1 MQQTS
6 SKKAVRLLASAAV
19 IGAFAVPAM
28 AQTNVQVE
36 GLVDVFAGSM
46 KFSGDAASK
55 KVVNSGGM
63 TTSYFGFLG
72 SEDLGGGLKA
82 NFALTSFFRADAGE
96 AGRFNGNETLFSR
109 DANVG
114 LSGSLGSLTL
124 GRMQAPNLLP
134 TFLFNPFG
142 DSFTFSPLVVH
153 YNVPLFNKEPRFNN
167 TGWSSAVAGDTGW
180 SNQIK
185 YTTPSFGGLTA
196 NLHYQFGEAAGDSSK
211 NNVGINLLYFSGPL
225 SLTAFYHDVEVSN
238 PLDISA
244 VRSFAGLTAARQQM
258 WMLGGAYDVNVA
270 KLFATYA
277 KTSHNVDFED
287 TTGSLGASVPM
298 GAGKFLLAWAQTERT
313 AFGVADS
320 TRDTVSFGYDYALS
334 KRSDVYAVAM
344 NDKITGLSSG
354 NSFGVGIR
362 HRF

>member
-6 SKKAVRLLASAAV
+6 SKKVVHLVAAAV

-46 KFSGDAASK
+46 KFAGDAASK

-63 TTSYFGFLG
+63 TTSYFGFRG

-82 NFALTSFFRADAGE
+82 NFALTSFFRADTGE

-109 DANVG
+109 DANIG
-114 LSGSLGSLTL
+114 LSGNFGSVTL
-124 GRMQAPNLLP
+124 GRMLAPNLLP

-153 YNVPLFNKEPRFNN
+153 YNVPLFNG
-167 TGWSSAVAGDTGW
+167 TGWSSALAGDTGW

-196 NLHYQFGEAAGDSSK
+196 NFHYQFGEAAGDTSE
-211 NNVGINLLYFSGPL
+211 NNAAVNLLYFSGPL
-225 SLTAFYHDVEVSN
+225 SLTAFYHDVEVNN
-238 PLDISA
+238 PLDPSA
-244 VRSFAGLTAARQQM
+244 VVKSFAGLNAARQKM
-258 WMLGGAYDVNVA
+258 WMVGGAYDIKVA

-298 GAGKFLLAWAQTERT
+298 GAGKFLLAWAQTDRT

-320 TRDTVSFGYDYALS
+320 QRDTVSFGYDYAFS
-334 KRSDVYAVAM
+334 KRTDVYAVAM
-344 NDKITGLSSG
+344 NDKITSRSSG
-354 NSFGVGIR
+354 NSFGLGVR